1 MSATRKFIGRPKG
14 RRKARA
20 HAELPPLAVSVAQF
34 SELVGLSRDAAYKL
48 ARKLG
53 RRVGGK
59 RGRLIV
65 PLAAVHAWLSGRKVA
80 S

>member
-1 MSATRKFIGRPKG
+1 MSATGKSFGRPKG
-14 RRKARA
+14 RRKARTN
-20 HAELPPLAVSVAQF
+20 AELPPLAVSVAQF

-48 ARKLG
+48 ARRLG

-65 PLAAVHAWLSGRKVA
+65 PLAAVHEWLAGKEVPS
-80 S
+80 